1 MVTYLNTMGES
12 RQDARRRSLEGDC
25 FPLKVDGLFRRPH
38 KFTLFGCLRVLSRG
52 RGGRTHIEISLQ
64 GVDLPAEDVSEGLN
78 FGKFLSES
86 LAFATTDPAP
96 SRQRVGGSREV
107 AALTPVT
114 NFGSITVELELL
126 QGVLV
131 SLDAVDPFLT
141 VLHGGS
147 PQVPHAVVHG
157 DVEPELVKLVW
168 PHFGLPY
175 TDGAP
180 AAVLRFARSLVVDEV
195 SISERDE
202 P

>member
-25 FPLKVDGLFRRPH
+25 FPLKVDGLFRRLH
-38 KFTLFGCLRVLSRG
+38 QFTLFGCLRALSRG
-52 RGGRTHIEISLQ
+52 RGSTNIEISLQ

-126 QGVLV
+126 QGMLV
-131 SLDAVDPFLT
+131 SLDSVDPL
-141 VLHGGS
+141 L
-147 PQVPHAVVHG
+147 
-157 DVEPELVKLVW
+157 
-168 PHFGLPY
+168 
-175 TDGAP
+175 
-180 AAVLRFARSLVVDEV
+180 AVLDRGST
-195 SISERDE
+195 
-202 P
+202 

>member
-86 LAFATTDPAP
+86 LAFAATDPAP

-131 SLDAVDPFLT
+131 SLDAVDPL
-141 VLHGGS
+141 L
-147 PQVPHAVVHG
+147 
-157 DVEPELVKLVW
+157 
-168 PHFGLPY
+168 
-175 TDGAP
+175 
-180 AAVLRFARSLVVDEV
+180 AVLYRGST
-195 SISERDE
+195 
-202 P
+202 